1 MANLS
6 ICSTKVSSPK
16 RLFNSASDK
25 FLILPNSNKYM
36 FDRKEQIFVITV
48 FVASIILAF
57 LFGYLVFRYEKLE
70 ICRTEIEVLPEIN
83 PGAKS

>member
-1 MANLS
+1 MIS
-6 ICSTKVSSPK
+6 FIH
-16 RLFNSASDK
+16 RLKKPENQEQL
-25 FLILPNSNKYM
+25 FLC
-36 FDRKEQIFVITV
+36 TV
-48 FVASIILAF
+48 FVLSIVLAF